1 MGVGKSV
8 IGICIVEITS
18 ASIADTLTAIN
29 NDSIH
34 LRHISYCD
42 DLHVRAEVYRLDIQ
56 RLQLCLSRNG
66 AEMKITEKKG
76 MYWTLSAIT
85 GRPVLA
91 IGMLLFLI
99 LTLYLPS
106 KILFVRVEGNKNVP
120 IQLILEKAESCGIK
134 FGASRREIRSE
145 KVKNALLSKLPQ
157 LQWVGINTAGCVAVI
172 SVQERADDSASS
184 RASLPGN
191 IVATR
196 DGIIKDIVVLQGNPL
211 CKIGQAVKAGQVL
224 VSGYTDCGFIIKVT
238 PPEAEIK
245 ALTQRDLC
253 TVTPVEY
260 QIRSCA
266 KSETRRYLLRI
277 GKNIINFCKYSGIS
291 DTRCVKMYEEKFMV
305 LPGGFQL
312 PVSIITERSI
322 SYDSN
327 IAATE
332 NSRNLSWMEAET
344 DNYLQTQIKSGQ
356 ILSSG
361 KLSNISG
368 GLFYL
373 DCTYS
378 CDEMIGEVREEEF
391 VLYNGKTN

>member
-1 MGVGKSV
+1 M
-8 IGICIVEITS
+8 
-18 ASIADTLTAIN
+18 
-29 NDSIH
+29 
-34 LRHISYCD
+34 
-42 DLHVRAEVYRLDIQ
+42 
-56 RLQLCLSRNG
+56 
-66 AEMKITEKKG
+66 
-76 MYWTLSAIT
+76 
-85 GRPVLA
+85 
-91 IGMLLFLI
+91 
-99 LTLYLPS
+99 PS